1 MCFVVGGTLDAVDD
15 GYQNKN
21 KPLGT
26 PFEQA
31 VDRGVCL
38 FTFQTV
44 RTDDCNSRRRRLGSM
59 WKVLS

>member
-1 MCFVVGGTLDAVDD
+1 MFRECFVDAGTVNAVDD

-31 VDRGVCL
+31 VDQGVCL
-38 FTFQTV
+38 FTLQTV
-44 RTDDCNSRRRRLGSM
+44 RTAD
-59 WKVLS
+59 